1 MSLISNQCTIVKI
14 MCLSFFS
21 FVVLG
26 SQAMAQP
33 SSQPKKT
40 QRASSASNP
49 PEESEKLAE
58 TKVTEAGKVIEFKQL
73 NLEGTVQKPSAA
85 FLQGRK
91 KIKFKG
97 LTPKK
102 SFIGEIK
109 KSVKKYPF

>member
-1 MSLISNQCTIVKI
+1 MNNIKSGLTVVFTYFIVTILMTSVT
-14 MCLSFFS
+14 C
-21 FVVLG
+21 
-26 SQAMAQP
+26 AQP
-33 SSQPKKT
+33 SEPKKSG
-40 QRASSASNP
+40 QEPSN
-49 PEESEKLAE
+49 SDSLAE
-58 TKVTEAGKVIEFKQL
+58 TKVTESGKVIEFKQL

>member
-1 MSLISNQCTIVKI
+1 MKSIKKDVIIILAYFIVI
-14 MCLSFFS
+14 LSMTS
-21 FVVLG
+21 VTY
-26 SQAMAQP
+26 AQP
-33 SSQPKKT
+33 SEPDKSGQK
-40 QRASSASNP
+40 SSNS
-49 PEESEKLAE
+49 ESIAE
-58 TKVTEAGKVIEFKQL
+58 TKVTESGKVIEFKQL
-73 NLEGTVQKPSAA
+73 KLEGTVQKPSAA